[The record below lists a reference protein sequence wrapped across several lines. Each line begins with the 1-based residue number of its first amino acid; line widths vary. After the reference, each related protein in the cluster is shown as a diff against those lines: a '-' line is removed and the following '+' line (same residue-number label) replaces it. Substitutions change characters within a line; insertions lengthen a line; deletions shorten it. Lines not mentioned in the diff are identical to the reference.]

1 MFSLID
7 FVDDNSEALYYLGRI
22 TAVFIIGPI
31 LVQKGY
37 NYNDNILILIGI
49 LLIIWDGIKVGLQI
63 LKNYNKNEKLFK
75 PLDKLKNIVN

>member
-1 MFSLID
+1 MFSLTGL
-7 FVDDNSEALYYLGRI
+7 VDNNSETLYYLGRI

-37 NYNDNILILIGI
+37 KYNDNLLILIGI

-63 LKNYNKNEKLFK
+63 KKNYKKN
-75 PLDKLKNIVN
+75 DK